1 MSAARIPVAEPP
13 APLPPARDRLA
24 LTLTLAAAL
33 HAIVILGVGFSPFE
47 REHPPVIPTLDVTL
61 VQRPAERPPEEADY
75 LAAADQ
81 AGAGNV
87 RERIRPEAP
96 PHQVPLETPGP
107 DARRASMPRPAVP
120 AAPERLARETP
131 EARQA
136 PPRPQPEPAASRRRP
151 LSAAELYSR
160 SLALASLAAE
170 PGEAARAHGRNPRER
185 TVHAR
190 TRQHKYAA
198 YMHAWVE
205 KVERIGNLNYPD
217 EARRRRLSGSL
228 TLDVALNPDG
238 TVRSIRIL
246 RSSGHRV
253 LDEAAVR
260 IVRLAAPFAPFPPE
274 IRAET
279 DVLHIVRTWEFLSS
293 NRLSGR

>member
-1 MSAARIPVAEPP
+1 MSQSPPTAALPP
-13 APLPPARDRLA
+13 PMPPARDRLA
-24 LTLTLAAAL
+24 LTLTVAAAL

-47 REHPPVIPTLDVTL
+47 ARREPPLPTLDVTL
-61 VQRPAERPPEEADY
+61 VQRPSERAPENADY
-75 LAAADQ
+75 LAAASQ
-81 AGAGNV
+81 EGAGNV
-87 RERIRPEAP
+87 RERVRPEAP
-96 PHQVPLETPGP
+96 PRQVPLETPGP
-107 DARRASMPRPAVP
+107 RAPRAERARARSAP
-120 AAPERLARETP
+120 APERLARPADEPAT
-131 EARQA
+131 ADT
-136 PPRPQPEPAASRRRP
+136 PRPTPPASRQRP
-151 LSAAELYSR
+151 LSAAELYTR
-160 SLALASLAAE
+160 SLELASLEAE
-170 PGEAARAHGRNPRER
+170 RATEARARARNPRER

-190 TRQHKYAA
+190 TRQHRYAA

-205 KVERIGNLNYPD
+205 KVERIGNLNYPE
-217 EARRRRLSGSL
+217 EARRRGLSGRL

-238 TVRSIRIL
+238 TVREIRIL

-274 IRAET
+274 IRRET

>member
-1 MSAARIPVAEPP
+1 MSPSHPTAALPP
-13 APLPPARDRLA
+13 PMPPARDRLA

-47 REHPPVIPTLDVTL
+47 TEREPPLPTLDVTL
-61 VQRPAERPPEEADY
+61 VQRPSERAPEDADY
-75 LAAADQ
+75 LAAASQ
-81 AGAGNV
+81 EGAGNV
-87 RERIRPEAP
+87 RERVRPEAP
-96 PHQVPLETPGP
+96 PRQVPLETPGP
-107 DARRASMPRPAVP
+107 RAPRAELAHERAAP
-120 AAPERLARETP
+120 APERLARP
-131 EARQA
+131 ARGPAAQARPRPA
-136 PPRPQPEPAASRRRP
+136 PPASRQRP
-151 LSAAELYSR
+151 LSAAQLYTR
-160 SLALASLAAE
+160 SLELASLEAERAAE
-170 PGEAARAHGRNPRER
+170 ARAHARNPRER

-190 TRQHKYAA
+190 TRQHRYAA

-205 KVERIGNLNYPD
+205 KVERIGNLNYPE
-217 EARRRRLSGSL
+217 EARRRGLSGRL

-238 TVRSIRIL
+238 TVRAIRVL

-274 IRAET
+274 IRRET